1 MTTILGLPANVVY
14 FTAGIYALLA
24 LATIVVLVLRWRNPG
39 ERYAELM
46 ARTDSWWWMIGAFTL
61 AILLNQTVA
70 IVFLALIAY
79 LALKEYLS
87 LVPTRRID
95 REVLLFAHLAIPLQ
109 FYWAAIDWYNMFI
122 VFVPVWMFLFF
133 PALMALRGQTQGFLR
148 AVGTLSWGLMM
159 TVYTLSHMA
168 WLLVSGDRIN
178 PLAGG
183 VGLLFFLV
191 VLTQFNDV
199 SQYCWGKPLGRH
211 KVTPNVSPKKTWEGL
226 IGGIATTTLVAG
238 LVGPY
243 LTPMDWRW
251 SALAGAILGVSGF
264 LGDITM
270 SAMKRD
276 LGVKDTGGLIRAMA
290 ASSTASTA
298 LLTRHRCSSTS
309 SAISISRD
317 EAMSKNPFTRLL
329 RFLFFAV
336 VVRAVILIALGL
348 TVRHRERLPKDGPAV
363 LAGNH
368 NSNLDALAIM
378 SLMPLRL
385 LPKLRPVAAMDYFF
399 TSSIRGWFATNIIG
413 IIPVKRGSGKEGGN
427 PLLLAE
433 QALER
438 GEILVLF
445 PEGTRGEPET
455 FKEFKKGIGHL
466 AHALPKVPVVPIFM
480 YGLGKALPKGSA
492 LLVPFNVTVS
502 VGEPLYGTPSYS
514 EFVSKLQR
522 SMTDL
527 AAQEKL
533 PVWE

>member
-1 MTTILGLPANVVY
+1 VTTILGLPANVVY

-24 LATIVVLVLRWRNPG
+24 LATTVVLVMRWRNPG

-61 AILLNQTVA
+61 AILLNRTVA
-70 IVFLALIAY
+70 VIFLGFIAY

-95 REVLLFAHLAIPLQ
+95 REVMLFAYLAIPIQ

-133 PALMALRGQTQGFLR
+133 PALMALSGQTQGFLR
-148 AVGTLSWGLMM
+148 AVGMLSWGLMM

-178 PLAGG
+178 PVAGG

-199 SQYCWGKPLGRH
+199 AQYCWGKSLGRH

-226 IGGIATTTLVAG
+226 IGGIVTTTVVAS

-276 LGVKDTGGLIRAMA
+276 LGVKDTGGLIPGHGGILDRVDSLTYA
-290 ASSTASTA
+290 A
-298 LLTRHRCSSTS
+298 
-309 SAISISRD
+309 
-317 EAMSKNPFTRLL
+317 
-329 RFLFFAV
+329 
-336 VVRAVILIALGL
+336 
-348 TVRHRERLPKDGPAV
+348 
-363 LAGNH
+363 
-368 NSNLDALAIM
+368 
-378 SLMPLRL
+378 
-385 LPKLRPVAAMDYFF
+385 PVFVHFMRYFY
-399 TSSIRGWFATNIIG
+399 
-413 IIPVKRGSGKEGGN
+413 
-427 PLLLAE
+427 
-433 QALER
+433 
-438 GEILVLF
+438 F
-445 PEGTRGEPET
+445 P
-455 FKEFKKGIGHL
+455 
-466 AHALPKVPVVPIFM
+466 
-480 YGLGKALPKGSA
+480 
-492 LLVPFNVTVS
+492 
-502 VGEPLYGTPSYS
+502 
-514 EFVSKLQR
+514 
-522 SMTDL
+522 
-527 AAQEKL
+527 
-533 PVWE
+533 

>member
-1 MTTILGLPANVVY
+1 MSTILGLPPNVVY

-24 LATIVVLVLRWRNPG
+24 FATAIVLVMRWRNPG

-61 AILLNQTVA
+61 AVLLNQTVA
-70 IVFLALIAY
+70 VVFLGFIAY

-95 REVLLFAHLAIPLQ
+95 REVLLFAYLAIPIQ

-168 WLLVSGDRIN
+168 WLLVAGERVN
-178 PLAGG
+178 PVAGG

-199 SQYCWGKPLGRH
+199 AQYCWGKPLGRH

-226 IGGIATTTLVAG
+226 IGGIATTTVGAG

-276 LGVKDTGGLIRAMA
+276 LGVKDTGGLIPGHGGILDRVDSLTYA
-290 ASSTASTA
+290 APVFV
-298 LLTRHRCSSTS
+298 H
-309 SAISISRD
+309 
-317 EAMSKNPFTRLL
+317 F
-329 RFLFFAV
+329 
-336 VVRAVILIALGL
+336 VR
-348 TVRHRERLPKDGPAV
+348 
-363 LAGNH
+363 
-368 NSNLDALAIM
+368 
-378 SLMPLRL
+378 
-385 LPKLRPVAAMDYFF
+385 YFY
-399 TSSIRGWFATNIIG
+399 
-413 IIPVKRGSGKEGGN
+413 
-427 PLLLAE
+427 
-433 QALER
+433 
-438 GEILVLF
+438 F
-445 PEGTRGEPET
+445 P
-455 FKEFKKGIGHL
+455 
-466 AHALPKVPVVPIFM
+466 
-480 YGLGKALPKGSA
+480 
-492 LLVPFNVTVS
+492 
-502 VGEPLYGTPSYS
+502 
-514 EFVSKLQR
+514 
-522 SMTDL
+522 
-527 AAQEKL
+527 
-533 PVWE
+533 